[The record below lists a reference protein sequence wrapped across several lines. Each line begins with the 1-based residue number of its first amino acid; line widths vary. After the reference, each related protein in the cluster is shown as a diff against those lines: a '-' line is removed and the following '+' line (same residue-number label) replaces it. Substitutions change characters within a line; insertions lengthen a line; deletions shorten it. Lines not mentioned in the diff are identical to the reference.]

1 MATNA
6 QKLIWLEDAE
16 KAYHRLMLGG
26 SVRVTVD
33 QNGERVE
40 YNAANRAGLRA
51 YIIELK
57 LALGLPTGIIG
68 PLRIRPW

>member
-1 MATNA
+1 MPTIE
-6 QKLIWLEDAE
+6 QKLLWLEDAE

-40 YNAANRAGLRA
+40 FTAANRSALFA
-51 YIIELK
+51 YIQGLK
-57 LALGLPTGIIG
+57 RELGLLPPRAPAGVIF
-68 PLRIRPW
+68 

>member
-40 YNAANRAGLRA
+40 FTAANRSALVA
-51 YIIELK
+51 YIQGLK
-57 LALGLPTGIIG
+57 RELGLLP
-68 PLRIRPW
+68 PLAPAGVIF